1 MNARGEPQVRS
12 ANLEQPDQVRP
23 LGRGSGSFVDLGRG
37 HIIGRAVLEPGWR
50 WSVDVRPVA
59 GTASCQIHHLQLVL
73 SGRLGVQMDN
83 GEAHEFGP
91 NTVLDLPPGHDAWAV
106 GDEQVVIVDMS
117 GNSADFALAAPQAR
131 SVLTMLMTDIVNSTQ
146 TAARIGDAAWKQ
158 RLADHNR
165 IVRRHLERY
174 GGREVD
180 TTGDGFLAAFA
191 SAESALR
198 CALAVCRA
206 VTDVGVDIRAGV
218 HTGEVDL
225 VEGGDLRGIAVH
237 ETARIMAAA
246 GTGSVMTSALTRALA
261 AASGLVFTSAGTH
274 SLKGFEQ
281 PVELFSVE
289 PPSS

>member
-91 NTVLDLPPGHDAWAV
+91 NTVLDLPPGHAAWAV

-146 TAARIGDAAWKQ
+146 TAARIVDAAWKQ

-274 SLKGFEQ
+274 ALKGFEQ

>member
-1 MNARGEPQVRS
+1 
-12 ANLEQPDQVRP
+12 
-23 LGRGSGSFVDLGRG
+23 
-37 HIIGRAVLEPGWR
+37 
-50 WSVDVRPVA
+50 
-59 GTASCQIHHLQLVL
+59 
-73 SGRLGVQMDN
+73 
-83 GEAHEFGP
+83 
-91 NTVLDLPPGHDAWAV
+91 
-106 GDEQVVIVDMS
+106 
-117 GNSADFALAAPQAR
+117 
-131 SVLTMLMTDIVNSTQ
+131 MLMTDIVNSTQ

-261 AASGLVFTSAGTH
+261 AASGLMFTSAGTH
-274 SLKGFEQ
+274 ALKGFEQ